1 MISEIKRL
9 EKDSIQLEPDG
20 KERLQLTQ
28 QITSYIEQYLKDIPR
43 ASAFEEDDK
52 PALVLSTL
60 FPEEHGRT
68 KEELMRIMDSS
79 LVKPGINM
87 SSGGDLAYI
96 PGGGL
101 YVSALADYMAAAT
114 NKYSTIYSVS
124 PGAIRMENMLV
135 RWMCELVGYD
145 DQSFGH
151 LSSGGSMANLT
162 AIVAARDAK
171 QMLREPTKNV
181 VYFTHQVHHC
191 LLKALHIAGMDPCK
205 LQLIPMNPNLSMDT
219 KALEQLIRQH
229 KAEGLRPKLVVAS
242 AGTTDV
248 GVVDDLNAVAD
259 IAKANNMWYHV
270 DGAYG
275 GFFLLTDHGRKIMK
289 GISRADSIVM
299 DPHKGLFL
307 PYGSGAVL
315 LKEGHNLFKSFY
327 MEANYLQDT
336 HIPLDQL
343 GDYEE
348 VSPADISAELSRHFR
363 GLRLWLP
370 LQLYGVGSFR
380 AALDEKLLL
389 ARYFHQ
395 EVQKIGFE
403 VGPDPDLSVAIFRY
417 VPERFKNDAKKA
429 NQYNR
434 ELMKAIQNEKKVFI
448 AGTEID
454 GIYWMRLAVLSF
466 RTHLEHIDIL
476 LSSLKEKTASD

>member
-1 MISEIKRL
+1 MISEIKQF
-9 EKDSIQLEPDG
+9 EKDSLPLEPDG
-20 KERLQLTQ
+20 GERLNLTR
-28 QITSYIEQYLKDIPR
+28 QITSYIEQYLKDLPQ
-43 ASAFEEDDK
+43 ASAFEEDDT
-52 PALVLSTL
+52 PAKALSSL
-60 FPEEHGRT
+60 FPDEQGRA
-68 KEELMRIMDSS
+68 KEELIQLLDAS

-101 YVSALADYMAAAT
+101 YVSALADYLAAAT

-124 PGAIRMENMLV
+124 PGAIRIENMLV
-135 RWMCELVGYD
+135 RWMCNLVGYD
-145 DQSFGH
+145 DKSFGH

-171 QMLREPTKNV
+171 QLLHEPGKNV
-181 VYFTHQVHHC
+181 IYFTHQVHHC
-191 LLKALHIAGMDPCK
+191 LLKALHISGMDPCR
-205 LQLIPMNPNLSMDT
+205 LQLIPMNPDLSMDV
-219 KALEQLIRQH
+219 KGLEQLIKQH
-229 KAEGLRPKLVVAS
+229 KAEGLHPSLVVAS

-248 GVVDDLNAVAD
+248 GVVDDLDAVAD
-259 IAKANNMWYHV
+259 IAEAHNMWYHV

-275 GFFLLTDHGRKIMK
+275 GFFLLTAHGRKIMK

-315 LKEGHNLFKSFY
+315 LKDGHHLLKSFY

-336 HIPLDQL
+336 HVPLEQI

-348 VSPADISAELSRHFR
+348 ISPADISAELSRHFR

-370 LQLYGVGSFR
+370 LQLYGIKPFR

-389 ARYFHQ
+389 ARYFYRKVQ
-395 EVQKIGFE
+395 EIGFE
-403 VGPDPDLSVAIFRY
+403 VGPDPDLSVTIFRY
-417 VPERFKNDAKKA
+417 VPASYKNDTKKT

-434 ELMKAIQNEKKVFI
+434 NLMKAIQNEKKVFI

-454 GIYWMRLAVLSF
+454 GVYWMRLAVLSF
-466 RTHLEHIDIL
+466 RTHLEHIDTL